1 MSTRARLGRSVGRV
15 LRQPPPRQ
23 TRPPPRAGV
32 LFLCISPFAE
42 VPSCFRGTPAC
53 ALGLTHV
60 PLRGRLR
67 FPTFLAHLQPPVPA
81 VSTAHT
87 QISPLRGEHKQHSRD
102 RPAASLSP
110 LPRTAAIF
118 AHGHPSAHVR
128 PCRGHLPRLPRT
140 PRDMGTRAHPSPSRA
155 ALAQEASDRHWISV
169 PFVAL
174 SSRNLSSLACLDHC
188 GPHPTQHTLSPRPC
202 GSWVPGSH

>member
-1 MSTRARLGRSVGRV
+1 MGSSPRSPAQLWVAHEHTRTPRSVGRV

-32 LFLCISPFAE
+32 LFLFLCISPFAE
-42 VPSCFRGTPAC
+42 IPSCFRGTPAC
-53 ALGLTHV
+53 ALGLTRV

-102 RPAASLSP
+102 RPAAASSLPSPARLRSLLTAVRARATMPWPPASPPTHSSGHGDPCPP
-110 LPRTAAIF
+110 LPLE
-118 AHGHPSAHVR
+118 S
-128 PCRGHLPRLPRT
+128 CSCPR
-140 PRDMGTRAHPSPSRA
+140 S
-155 ALAQEASDRHWISV
+155 Q
-169 PFVAL
+169 
-174 SSRNLSSLACLDHC
+174 
-188 GPHPTQHTLSPRPC
+188 
-202 GSWVPGSH
+202 